1 MRTVELLVHVAE
13 CQRCMQAGPEAATSK
28 YAEVAARNAGW
39 LEVDGKTLCRD
50 CKEEVQEEKKR
61 RRVGVGLDAI
71 VAAVVNKESGDAN

>member
-13 CQRCMQAGPEAATSK
+13 CQRCMQGGPEASTAK

-50 CKEEVQEEKKR
+50 CKEEVQEEKR
-61 RRVGVGLDAI
+61 RRQVTVKPTQEI
-71 VAAVVNKESGDAN
+71 GDAS